1 MPLVSQNMVNCYV
14 YQGFVDYEQ
23 VCCEQ
28 VCFDDNQV
36 LIIIHVHFQLQ
47 SLEFV
52 NKRVVD
58 YDHVCCEHVVCE
70 HVCCVQVCF
79 DDSQVL
85 IIIHVHFQ
93 LQSLEFVNERVVD
106 FGIYKKI

>member
-1 MPLVSQNMVNCYV
+1 M
-14 YQGFVDYEQ
+14 
-23 VCCEQ
+23 
-28 VCFDDNQV
+28 

-58 YDHVCCEHVVCE
+58 YEHVCCEHVVCE

-93 LQSLEFVNERVVD
+93 QNCLWNLQKNLKNLLRRFAPKQHCTLAV
-106 FGIYKKI
+106 

>member
-1 MPLVSQNMVNCYV
+1 M
-14 YQGFVDYEQ
+14 
-23 VCCEQ
+23 
-28 VCFDDNQV
+28 

-85 IIIHVHFQ
+85 IITHVHFQ
-93 LQSLEFVNERVVD
+93 LQSVWNLQKNLKNRSAEATLYIGRVAFLISSCIMENFPWNMPV
-106 FGIYKKI
+106 YVHAY